1 MAAIVVN
8 KPFVV
13 DLVTSFVVDLVT
25 SSVVALVTSS
35 TTMVEEHRSSED
47 MKVVARFHPLVAGF
61 PSFLD
66 IYY

>member
-1 MAAIVVN
+1 MAAIVAN

-25 SSVVALVTSS
+25 SF
-35 TTMVEEHRSSED
+35 TTMVEVHRSSED

-61 PSFLD
+61 PSF
-66 IYY
+66 